1 MFHNITIDTALN
13 KNQEILNYWRKFLSM
28 IVIKRNSNCAQ
39 IYTHIIYDVTGDG
52 VTLKM
57 IKLFIFSKKF
67 NMYHIITSVD
77 ANF

>member
-1 MFHNITIDTALN
+1 
-13 KNQEILNYWRKFLSM
+13 M